1 VRAVISL
8 GHSLGLELV
17 AEGVETEAQ
26 IGWLRRER
34 CDQIQGYYCS
44 QPVPAAAFGRLLGEA
59 KSLVPPPLVP
69 AAARRT
75 LLIVD
80 DEPNIVSSL
89 VRLLRSEECRVL
101 TAGNAQD
108 ALEILALN
116 PVQVIISDHRMPAM
130 TGAEFLGK
138 VKALYP
144 DIVRILFSGYIEM
157 DALTDA
163 VNRGAVYRF
172 LLKPWDD
179 DVLREAVR
187 DAFRHHW
194 ITHRGEGPPAPPG

>member
-1 VRAVISL
+1 M
-8 GHSLGLELV
+8 
-17 AEGVETEAQ
+17 
-26 IGWLRRER
+26 
-34 CDQIQGYYCS
+34 
-44 QPVPAAAFGRLLGEA
+44 
-59 KSLVPPPLVP
+59 
-69 AAARRT
+69 
-75 LLIVD
+75 
-80 DEPNIVSSL
+80 SSL

-108 ALEILALN
+108 ALQILALN
-116 PVQVIISDHRMPAM
+116 PVQVVISDHRMPAM

-138 VKALYP
+138 VKSLYP

-157 DALTDA
+157 DALTEA

-179 DVLREAVR
+179 DVLRDAIR

-194 ITHRGEGPPAPPG
+194 LTHTNGHPPRRRRKPGSSA